1 MNNSITK
8 LTIAII
14 FLCSVIVSNAQ
25 TTGNATEATINQ
37 LIKKLTLEEKI
48 SMLHA
53 NGIFT
58 TSGVSPLGIP
68 GLSMDDGPLGIRE
81 DLSPTGGWASANL
94 TTDSATFFPCGAA
107 LAATWNPSLA
117 KLFGVAMGEEAR
129 ARNKDIM
136 LAPAFNIA
144 RTPLNGRTYELF

>member
-1 MNNSITK
+1 MSI
-8 LTIAII
+8 
-14 FLCSVIVSNAQ
+14 S
-25 TTGNATEATINQ
+25 
-37 LIKKLTLEEKI
+37 IKKLLPLAIVVIAAFTVNGQTNSATDAIINQQIKKMTLEEKI
-48 SMLHA
+48 SLLHA

-58 TSGVSPLGIP
+58 TSGIKRLAIP

-81 DLSPTGGWASANL
+81 DLDAGGGWASANL

-107 LAATWNPSLA
+107 LAATWNPGLA
-117 KLFGVAMGEEAR
+117 TLFGKAMGEEAR

-144 RTPLNGRTYELF
+144 RTPLNGR